1 MVIRNGIDVSR
12 HQGSID
18 WVAVKEADIEF
29 AMLRIGYGTTGCTV
43 DSRFLRNYHGAGDAG
58 IYRGGYF
65 YSYFHS
71 VREARK
77 SADTLCSLIEDME
90 FEYPIALDF
99 EERSQLNL
107 PLAQQVELISAFLQI
122 LEESGFY
129 AMLYMS
135 ASSMQR
141 LIKAHP
147 QEMSRWD
154 KWVAHWGLRND
165 KDTVLYSDVG
175 GIWQHNNAGVI
186 DGLST
191 VVDLNLS
198 YKDYPD
204 IMINNRLNNMR
215 RKDDGEKGFITIS

>member
-12 HQGSID
+12 HQASID
-18 WVAVKEADIEF
+18 WAAVKDADIEF
-29 AMLRIGYGTTGCTV
+29 AMLRIGYGSSGFTL
-43 DSRFLRNYHGAGDAG
+43 DSRFLRNYRAAGDAG

-65 YSYFHS
+65 YSYFHRT
-71 VREARK
+71 REARK
-77 SADTLCSLIEDME
+77 SAEALCTLIDGME
-90 FEYPIALDF
+90 FEYPVALDF
-99 EERSQLNL
+99 EERSQLKL
-107 PLAQQVELISAFLQI
+107 PLAQQVELISVFLQI
-122 LEESGFY
+122 LEEAGFY

-141 LIKAHP
+141 LIKAYP
-147 QEMSRWD
+147 QEMARWD

-165 KDTVLYSDVG
+165 KDTVLYSDIG
-175 GIWQHNNAGVI
+175 GIWQHDNAGAI
-186 DGLST
+186 AGIST
-191 VVDLNLS
+191 PVDLNLS